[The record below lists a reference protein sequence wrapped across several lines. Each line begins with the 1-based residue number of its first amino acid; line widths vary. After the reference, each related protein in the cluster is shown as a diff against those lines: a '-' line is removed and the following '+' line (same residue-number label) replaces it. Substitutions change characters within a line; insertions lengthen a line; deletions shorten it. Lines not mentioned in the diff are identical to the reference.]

1 MNFSNLIKRS
11 LLSLVMVLPALMVC
25 ELSKSSVLGQNQQN
39 VLSSPARIPGQG
51 TFNSPPAN
59 SLRNPNFQSQG
70 FQTPQGQLQRQ
81 AIPGQQFLGQQFP
94 GQQLP
99 GQAQAPQN
107 LPVPNQANPNLINQS
122 PEQIYPALQQ
132 SAPYQQ
138 TAIPAAPRAPLQIR
152 IKDITTIEGHRSN
165 RLTGIGL
172 VTGLKG
178 TGGKEDLTQRLAANM
193 LQNFDIRADEIPAG
207 SMSVVA
213 VTAEIPAF
221 SRPGEKV
228 TATVSTLDNA
238 SGLFG
243 GVLQSTMLKGFD
255 GQVYAIAG
263 GSLVLSGFS
272 AQGDAGTITKNHDT
286 TGKVSAQIEVP
297 IEEEPAFP
305 GISYRLLLTNKDY
318 ATAHR
323 IAKEVNKYFPG
334 HASALDQGTV
344 NIYFPKQYLDAK
356 FEFVVKINEL
366 RIVPDA
372 PARVVINQKTGT
384 IVVGQNVRLSRIMF
398 ANENLVITTNEAP
411 VAAQPAP
418 FSQGQ
423 TAILPRTELTASQTG
438 GSYNILDQQTTV
450 GELAGVLNR
459 LGVSPRD
466 MIGIFESIKA
476 SGALQAQ
483 LIIE

>member
-1 MNFSNLIKRS
+1 MNLSTQTKRS
-11 LLSLVMVLPALMVC
+11 TLFSVSLWTVVLTIGLAHSTAQAQSPRNVLTSPAARVPAQ
-25 ELSKSSVLGQNQQN
+25 SQFGGASPINGFPNQNFAGQQAIQGRTIPQQN
-39 VLSSPARIPGQG
+39 FQGPGQG
-51 TFNSPPAN
+51 
-59 SLRNPNFQSQG
+59 
-70 FQTPQGQLQRQ
+70 
-81 AIPGQQFLGQQFP
+81 
-94 GQQLP
+94 
-99 GQAQAPQN
+99 
-107 LPVPNQANPNLINQS
+107 NPNLNTQSLPNPMLGNQI
-122 PEQIYPALQQ
+122 PEQISPTLLQNAPAQQ
-132 SAPYQQ
+132 NAPFQQ
-138 TAIPAAPRAPLQIR
+138 ATPVQQNPAPQVPMQIR

-165 RLTGIGL
+165 RLQGVGI

-178 TGGKEDLTQRLAANM
+178 TGGQEELTQQLAANM
-193 LQNFDIRADEIPAG
+193 LQNFNIRAENIPSG

-213 VTAEIPAF
+213 VTAEIPPF
-221 SRPGEKV
+221 SRPGEKI
-228 TATVSTLDNA
+228 TATVSTIDNA

-243 GVLQSTMLKGFD
+243 GELQTTLLKGMD

-263 GSLVLSGFS
+263 GTVVLSGFS
-272 AQGDAGTITKNHDT
+272 AEGQAGTITKNHDT
-286 TGKVSAQIEVP
+286 SGKVEAQVEVP

-305 GISYRLLLTNKDY
+305 GVAYRLLLTNKDY

-323 IAKEVNKYFPG
+323 IASEVNKYFPG

-344 NIYFPKQYLDAK
+344 HIYFPKQYMDAK

-372 PARVVINQKTGT
+372 PARVVINQRTGT

-398 ANENLVITTNEAP
+398 ANENLIITTNEAP

-423 TAILPRTELTASQTG
+423 TAILPRTELTASETG
-438 GSYNILDQQTTV
+438 GGYNLLNQNTTV

-466 MIGIFESIKA
+466 MIGIFESIKR

>member
-1 MNFSNLIKRS
+1 MNSSNQLLRTLLLFAAIS
-11 LLSLVMVLPALMVC
+11 LFCSHTSTNLVA
-25 ELSKSSVLGQNQQN
+25 QNQSN
-39 VLSSPARIPGQG
+39 VITSPSQLQGQG
-51 TFNSPPAN
+51 TLGIPPAN
-59 SLRNPNFQSQG
+59 SLGIPNFQQQG
-70 FQTPQGQLQRQ
+70 IPAQAFQGQQYP
-81 AIPGQQFLGQQFP
+81 AQQFP
-94 GQQLP
+94 AQQYPAQQYPAQQQPGSTQIPQNFQNQNLTNP
-99 GQAQAPQN
+99 GLNGQA
-107 LPVPNQANPNLINQS
+107 
-122 PEQIYPALQQ
+122 PEQIYPTLQR
-132 SAPYQQ
+132 SNPYQQ
-138 TAIPAAPRAPLQIR
+138 TVPVAAQAPMQIR

-178 TGGKEDLTQRLAANM
+178 TGGQEELTQRLAANM
-193 LQNFDIRADEIPAG
+193 LQNFDIRADEIPTG
-207 SMSVVA
+207 SISVVA
-213 VTAEIPAF
+213 VTAEVPPF
-221 SRPGEKV
+221 SRPGEKI

-243 GVLQSTMLKGFD
+243 GVLQNTMLKGFD

-305 GISYRLLLTNKDY
+305 GTSYRLLLTNKDY

-344 NIYFPKQYLDAK
+344 NIYFPQQYLEAK

-438 GSYNILDQQTTV
+438 GSYNLLEQQTTV